1 MMNLESLIAM
11 AERAGLSAQISSNS
25 PSVTFTTQMSL
36 PFDGNAIQLSIRANL
51 EAQASRPQ
59 PLECVRQAGE
69 TPALPGTS
77 GAMRE
82 SYSVCV
88 ASLPASANDR
98 FQPFNAKQAD
108 RRAQER
114 VTAQLCDAAAR
125 LDGDGLMFVYGLP
138 RDLARVATA
147 LGNVLAFRYWIA
159 IRTMTAS
166 KENGLRP
173 DHTGLLVMS
182 KPGAAINPLRIPH
195 PRCRHC
201 DQPLKDWGGK
211 SHLMH
216 PEGVRLSDVWMD
228 IVVDPYERMPAEVF
242 ERILELAAS
251 PERAS
256 LALLFP
262 EATQAIT
269 NATDSPEHI
278 RSFNPLAHKL
288 RGRPAGKPQAIPET
302 LLNRLHRAPCLDV
315 LRRIP
320 SASVDLTFA
329 DPPFNLAK
337 SYEGYK
343 DDLTERDYLGWC
355 KRWLV
360 EYERVLKPGGALFIL
375 NLPKWAIGLTDFL
388 LRSGS
393 LYLQN
398 WIVWNAL
405 PEPKGVLM
413 PAHYALLYFT
423 KGKRPAR
430 FNYCSMEKGWQPFD
444 EVVFPPDRS
453 DVCER
458 RACVRRR
465 RASTQTWRGE
475 LTDIWYDIHRERR
488 PIKKT
493 AGEKAHPCATP
504 ERLLD
509 RIIRL
514 ASNPGDIVLDAFAGT
529 GTSALVAERLNRQF
543 IAIEQADE
551 YLHIADRRLREKRS
565 SWQRATRPSER
576 GAASKRALQIE
587 LKRLTLMLGRLPN
600 IADVA
605 GLSKYTPA
613 MFEQAF
619 DSWSVALKAAR
630 NVLAALPEFTDTL
643 SSTEQL
649 EMFAQSFGVPPS
661 SEIVRKPDLPPE
673 AGTSNLISSL
683 THNVAVITNEE
694 DPSSYPIS

>member
-11 AERAGLSAQISSNS
+11 AERAGFSAQLSSHFSN
-25 PSVTFTTQMSL
+25 VTFTTQMSL
-36 PFDGNAIQLSIRANL
+36 PFDG
-51 EAQASRPQ
+51 PMQ
-59 PLECVRQAGE
+59 P
-69 TPALPGTS
+69 
-77 GAMRE
+77 
-82 SYSVCV
+82 SYSVCI

-108 RRAQER
+108 RRAIER
-114 VTAQLCDAAAR
+114 LTAQLCDAVAR
-125 LDGDGLMFVYGLP
+125 LDGTGLLFVYGVP

-147 LGNVLAFRYWIA
+147 LAEALTFRYWIA
-159 IRTMTAS
+159 VRTLTAT

-173 DHTGLLVMS
+173 EHTGLLVMS

-201 DQPLKDWGGK
+201 NQTLKDWGGK

-228 IVVDPYERMPAEVF
+228 LVVDSRERMPAEIF
-242 ERILELAAS
+242 ERILDLAAS

-256 LALLFP
+256 LLLLFP
-262 EATQAIT
+262 EAIQSIT
-269 NATDSPEHI
+269 PATNPPERI

-288 RGRPAGKPQAIPET
+288 RGRPAFKSQAIPDA

-320 SASVDLTFA
+320 SASIDLAFA
-329 DPPFNLAK
+329 DPPFNLTK

-343 DDLTERDYLGWC
+343 DDLAERDYLGWC

-360 EYERVLKPGGALFIL
+360 EYERVLKPGGALFLL
-375 NLPKWAIGLTDFL
+375 NLPKWAAGLADFL

-444 EVVFPPDRS
+444 EAVFPPDRP

-458 RACVRRR
+458 RVCMRRR
-465 RASTQTWRGE
+465 RTSTQTWRGE

-488 PIKKT
+488 PIKKS
-493 AGEKAHPCATP
+493 AEEKAHPCATP

-514 ASNPGDIVLDAFAGT
+514 ATNPGDIVLDAFAGT
-529 GTSALVAERLNRQF
+529 GTSALVAERLNRRF
-543 IAIEQADE
+543 IAIEQAVE
-551 YLHIADRRLREKRS
+551 YHHVADRRLREKCS

-576 GAASKRALQIE
+576 GAASKRALQLE

-600 IADVA
+600 LADVER
-605 GLSKYTPA
+605 LSKYTPA
-613 MFEQAF
+613 IFEQAF
-619 DSWSVALKAAR
+619 DSWSMALKAAR
-630 NVLAALPEFTDTL
+630 NVLAALPEFAEVL

-649 EMFAQSFGVPPS
+649 EMFVQPFGVSPS
-661 SEIVRKPDLPPE
+661 GEIVRQPDLLPE
-673 AGTSNLISSL
+673 GRTANLITSL
-683 THNVAVITNEE
+683 NHSVTTDEE
-694 DPSSYPIS
+694 DPSAYPIS